1 MVKEVGQKL
10 TTFITPKS
18 CWRQDISFKEYTLG
32 ILTAWGYTLAVAI
45 IFYRSFWALLAL
57 TPLCFIRFRNWY
69 SRTLDKKKSRFKQQ
83 FKDFVLTI
91 SANMSVGYSLE
102 NAVLRAG
109 KELALL
115 YEKPAR
121 IFTEISVIG
130 HQLQLNIP
138 IERAFLE
145 MYERT
150 QDEEVGNFTTC
161 FVTAKRSG
169 GNLVA
174 IIDEISHQISEKEDV
189 RKEIETILSAKKLE
203 FSIMQGIPFFIIGYV
218 QISFPGFNQVL
229 FGNLLGTGVMTI
241 CLAIYLTA
249 IYIGSKI
256 TNIEV

>member
-18 CWRQDISFKEYTLG
+18 CWQQDISFKEYTLG

-102 NAVLRAG
+102 NAVFRAG

-150 QDEEVGNFTTC
+150 EDEEVKNFTTC

-189 RKEIETILSAKKLE
+189 RKEIETILSAKNWNLALCRV
-203 FSIMQGIPFFIIGYV
+203 SPFLSLAMSRLVFL
-218 QISFPGFNQVL
+218 VL
-229 FGNLLGTGVMTI
+229 TRCCSV
-241 CLAIYLTA
+241 IY
-249 IYIGSKI
+249 
-256 TNIEV
+256 